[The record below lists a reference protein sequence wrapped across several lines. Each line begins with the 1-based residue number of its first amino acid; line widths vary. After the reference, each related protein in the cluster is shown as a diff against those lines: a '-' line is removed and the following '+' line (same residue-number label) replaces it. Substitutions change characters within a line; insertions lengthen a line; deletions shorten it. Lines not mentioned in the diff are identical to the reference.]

1 MADDRLATIN
11 ENELGELLNNV
22 DSKITKTTTHTSIRL
37 LREYLTAK
45 QESADFETFT
55 KEVLDNVL
63 GNF

>member
-1 MADDRLATIN
+1 MSIQRLQ
-11 ENELGELLNNV
+11 
-22 DSKITKTTTHTSIRL
+22 KTTTHTSIRL
-37 LREYLTAK
+37 FRKYLTAK